1 MFVRPKLLM
10 RLGLLILGGLF
21 LIPSLTLAQSV
32 TVTVPANVPWTDTG
46 ITVTTGQIL
55 DFRATGAWSF
65 DPKGSGMHGP
75 DGVKSVSQAGPGFP
89 FPSQPP
95 GILLLKVG
103 NHIRAVGSSAEL
115 KMTESGKLFLGIN
128 DSGVS
133 DNQGAVVVTIKT
145 KAGRMIGP
153 TPSSTATTPLPQ
165 STTST
170 VGTGYAQSS
179 VLAQSPQSVTIQV
192 PANVPWTDTGI
203 SVIAGQVFD
212 IRATGTWS
220 FDPVGSGMHGPDGVK
235 TVSRAGSS
243 FPLPVQPPGIL
254 LAKVGNQIRPVGS
267 ATELTMPGSG
277 ELFLGI
283 NDSGVEDNQG
293 VLTVTITPRGSS
305 TLTQTA
311 NPPSPTTQTITI
323 HVQDQNKT
331 PLAGYWVWV
340 YSGPTSNPEKWGDT
354 QTDRQGN
361 ATFNLPNGSYRVYV
375 SRNSR
380 GTDQLAEQ
388 AFSVPTGEGGGNQ
401 LTVTIATTALKS
413 IPSSQPPQ
421 PQVTAP
427 TSQPSQPSTALS
439 VHLQDRKKRPLAGYG
454 ITVYAVPGGQK
465 VAEGQTDAQGNLTL
479 TLPNGTYKAIVTQG
493 NKQVMEHNFKV
504 PNPKGRNQFTVTL
517 K

>member
-1 MFVRPKLLM
+1 MDVRSKLLM
-10 RLGLLILGGLF
+10 KLGVLILGSLF
-21 LIPSLTLAQSV
+21 LIPSLTWAQSV

-46 ITVTTGQIL
+46 ISVTAGQIL
-55 DFRATGAWSF
+55 EFQATGTWSF
-65 DPKGSGMHGP
+65 DPAGSGMHGP
-75 DGVKSVSQAGPGFP
+75 DGVKSVPQAGPGFP

-95 GILLLKVG
+95 GILLLKVA
-103 NHIRAVGSSAEL
+103 NHIRAVGSHAEI

-133 DNQGAVVVTIKT
+133 DNQGAVTVTIKT
-145 KAGRMIGP
+145 KAGRMLSP
-153 TPSSTATTPLPQ
+153 TTGAVTTPP

-170 VGTGYAQSS
+170 PGTGYAQSS
-179 VLAQSPQSVTIQV
+179 VLTQSSPQSITVNV

-220 FDPVGSGMHGPDGVK
+220 FDPAGSGMHGPDGVK
-235 TVSRAGSS
+235 TVSRAGSG

-267 ATELTMPGSG
+267 ATELIMPGSG

-305 TLTQTA
+305 TLGQTPSPPATATQTV
-311 NPPSPTTQTITI
+311 TI

-331 PLAGYWVWV
+331 PLVGYWVWV
-340 YSGPTSNPEKWGDT
+340 YSGPTSNPQKWGDT

-361 ATFNLPNGSYRVYV
+361 ATFNLPNGNYRVYV
-375 SRNSR
+375 SHGSR

-401 LTVTIATTALKS
+401 LTVTVATTALKS
-413 IPSSQPPQ
+413 APSSQPPQ
-421 PQVTAP
+421 PQVSAP
-427 TSQPSQPSTALS
+427 ISQPSQPSTTLS
-439 VHLQDRKKRPLAGYG
+439 VHLQDRRKRPLAGYG
-454 ITVYAVPGGQK
+454 ITVYTVPGGQK
-465 VAEGQTDAQGNLTL
+465 VAEGQTDSQGNLTL
-479 TLPNGTYKAIVTQG
+479 TLPNGTYRAAITQG
-493 NKQVMEHNFKV
+493 NNPIMEHNFQV

-517 K
+517 KK